1 MAEPG
6 QPQAGQRVV
15 NVHEAKTHF
24 SRLIDA
30 ADLAATRLAC
40 RHLTGFTLISV
51 DLALQVFPYRVCWW
65 SHQDCSPPAFNPPGR
80 DQDRSGFSRCRLG
93 GASALALV
101 WRCFLAMTLAA
112 LHTPVDASAPL
123 RLPEDLQLS
132 LEQFAVVCQ
141 ANPEAVLELDASGRL
156 IHMTPTGSE
165 TGARNSSLLILMGL
179 AVRSAGLALKL
190 FDSSTG
196 FLLPDGSV
204 LSPDASLVRQER
216 WQALTQEQRRGFAPL
231 CPDLVVELAS
241 PSDQGPR
248 GLTALRRKMAAYQ
261 ANGAQLG
268 WLLIPEEQAV
278 EVWPASGAGDPQRL
292 DAATVLDAGLLFPG
306 LRIDLEE
313 IWTV

>member
-1 MAEPG
+1 
-6 QPQAGQRVV
+6 
-15 NVHEAKTHF
+15 
-24 SRLIDA
+24 
-30 ADLAATRLAC
+30 
-40 RHLTGFTLISV
+40 
-51 DLALQVFPYRVCWW
+51 
-65 SHQDCSPPAFNPPGR
+65 
-80 DQDRSGFSRCRLG
+80 
-93 GASALALV
+93 
-101 WRCFLAMTLAA
+101 MTLAA
-112 LHTPVDASAPL
+112 LPTPVDACAPL